1 MLWFRFALLQVNVL
15 SLVSSFPFLWA
26 TFMVHRA
33 LVFKLQLK
41 CILFLCAFHW
51 CCLFIFLLNFACI
64 YFDYQSICSNLHWF
78 EFITIPNRK
87 NKLEGMVLHKNRT
100 KSTYLLNKFPYQERP
115 YHGTLCYANWCPI
128 ATPYGRPTVT
138 FWGCNVL

>member
-64 YFDYQSICSNLHWF
+64 YFDYKVFVAICTDLNLSPYQTVRINLRVWFCTKTAQKVPTFSINF
-78 EFITIPNRK
+78 RTK
-87 NKLEGMVLHKNRT
+87 NVPIMVL
-100 KSTYLLNKFPYQERP
+100 YVM
-115 YHGTLCYANWCPI
+115 PI
-128 ATPYGRPTVT
+128 DVR
-138 FWGCNVL
+138 